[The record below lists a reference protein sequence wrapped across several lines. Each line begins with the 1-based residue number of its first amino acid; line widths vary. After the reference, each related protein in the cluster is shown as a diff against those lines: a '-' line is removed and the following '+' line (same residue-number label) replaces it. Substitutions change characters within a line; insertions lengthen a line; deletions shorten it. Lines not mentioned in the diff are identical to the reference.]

1 MRPRHLSGFCS
12 TLVFFLSPLPFS
24 LPPCLRLS
32 TWQDLSLIPGERPG
46 CGIEWQWAR
55 LPCGRTGW
63 APSSFADDP
72 VLPFSIKRDLCLGWM
87 TLSFSGELG
96 LTCAWKMAS
105 LMGGTMGLKGK
116 KVPEARNGLALC
128 FESITQTL
136 SFSFRISTLCPRSP
150 KMSLERRYQNHRHLY
165 ADEAKCEYQFYDLW
179 SSEASCLSFLS
190 LFPHF
195 IKRSL
200 VIIVVVINTYCVFTI
215 S

>member
-1 MRPRHLSGFCS
+1 M
-12 TLVFFLSPLPFS
+12 FFFPSPLPF
-24 LPPCLRLS
+24 PPTPRLWLS
-32 TWQDLSLIPGERPG
+32 TWQDLSLIPGECPG

-72 VLPFSIKRDLCLGWM
+72 VLLFSIKRDLCLGWM
-87 TLSFSGELG
+87 TLSFHRELG

-116 KVPEARNGLALC
+116 TVPEARNGLVLC
-128 FESITQTL
+128 FEGITQTL
-136 SFSFRISTLCPRSP
+136 SFFSFRISTLCPRCP
-150 KMSLERRYQNHRHLY
+150 NMSLERRNQNHRHLY
-165 ADEAKCEYQFYDLW
+165 EDEAKCEYQFYDLR
-179 SSEASCLSFLS
+179 SSEASCLPFLS

-200 VIIVVVINTYCVFTI
+200 VIIVVVINTYCVFII